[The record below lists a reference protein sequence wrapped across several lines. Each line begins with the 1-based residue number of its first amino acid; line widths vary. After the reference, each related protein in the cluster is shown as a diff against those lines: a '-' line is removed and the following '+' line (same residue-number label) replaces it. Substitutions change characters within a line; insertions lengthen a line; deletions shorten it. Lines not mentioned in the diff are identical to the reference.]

1 VSRQRRTA
9 VPQLLYVEAIAIK
22 WLFSQEKATS
32 HEISKG
38 MRIVEPL

>member
-1 VSRQRRTA
+1 V
-9 VPQLLYVEAIAIK
+9 VPQLLYLEATAAK

-32 HEISKG
+32 HDIRKG